1 MHERHHLCCV
11 VCVLCEITIMDVVLR
26 VRIAWA
32 RYTII
37 ANREFI
43 ITASALCVTLPLS
56 LYRNISR
63 LVKVRAHTVQQ
74 HIMGFFELV

>member
-1 MHERHHLCCV
+1 MY
-11 VCVLCEITIMDVVLR
+11 VCVYMH
-26 VRIAWA
+26 IAWA

-63 LVKVRAHTVQQ
+63 LVKVCTAAAAAAAS
-74 HIMGFFELV
+74 EL